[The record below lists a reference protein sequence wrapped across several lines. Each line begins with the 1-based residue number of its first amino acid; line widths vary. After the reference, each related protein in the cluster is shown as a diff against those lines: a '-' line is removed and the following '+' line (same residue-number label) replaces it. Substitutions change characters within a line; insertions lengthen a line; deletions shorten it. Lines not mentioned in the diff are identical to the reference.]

1 MKDPKKP
8 SADADRDLDRALAAA
23 AIVED
28 ENRELLE
35 RLASGV
41 ALGGRQREMGGET
54 GAPAQTPSYGD
65 RGEDA
70 TSADA
75 MGEIEKWRD
84 RLPAEVSLSRDETN
98 ERK

>member
-28 ENRELLE
+28 ENRALLE

-41 ALGGRQREMGGET
+41 ALGGRQRELGGET
-54 GAPAQTPSYGD
+54 GAPAPSSD
-65 RGEDA
+65 ARGEDE
-70 TSADA
+70 TSADT
-75 MGEIEKWRD
+75 MGEIEKWRHGVPADD
-84 RLPAEVSLSRDETN
+84 RLPRDETN
-98 ERK
+98 GRK